1 MPAAMKWEAQ
11 MAFKTGP
18 AGVVAMTLMCF
29 LATGCVSTKTVPLA
43 SKGSELKGKSI
54 IVVQHERPS
63 FTAMTAG
70 KMAVGGLFGAVGGAV
85 AGASIVSAGN
95 KIVDENHVEDPT
107 PQLAHAIATD
117 LAVFDDLTVHE
128 SKGVIAKTSDPAE
141 LVKLYPGND
150 LILDVYTT
158 MWSFGYFP
166 TNWSHYKVFYAVK
179 LRLIRASDSKV
190 LAEGFCNRGN
200 EQTADSAP
208 TYDELLANNAS
219 LLKHR
224 LGDLS
229 QACGKELKDKVFVL

>member
-1 MPAAMKWEAQ
+1 MRAAMKWEAQ
-11 MAFKTGP
+11 MAFTTGRS
-18 AGVVAMTLMCF
+18 GVVATTLLCF
-29 LATGCVSTKTVPLA
+29 LAAGCVSTKTVPLA

-54 IVVQHERPS
+54 VVVQHERPA

-70 KMAVGGLFGAVGGAV
+70 KMATGAMFGAIGGAI
-85 AGASIVSAGN
+85 ASASIVSAGN
-95 KIVDENHVEDPT
+95 RIVDENHLEDPA
-107 PQLAHAIATD
+107 PRMAQGIVTD
-117 LAVFDDLTVHE
+117 LSVFDDLTVHDA
-128 SKGVIAKTSDPAE
+128 KGVIAKTSEPTD

-158 MWSFGYFP
+158 QWMFGYFP

-200 EQTADSAP
+200 EQNVDGAP
-208 TYDELLANNAS
+208 TYDELLANSAG
-219 LLKHR
+219 LLKQR